1 MIKWLFKYAT
11 VIFVFNTVLLAI
23 ESTKF
28 FAYQIFLVL
37 MVLFALS
44 LLINPN
50 QVKNILFHKAFRF
63 LLILNIINLAYFL
76 LFHSITEI
84 RAIEYLLARAIQF
97 SIIPIS
103 IYANYDYYKERFLYH
118 LVYLVTLVIFLSL
131 FIDIDIFSGRYSGII
146 WNPNMLSSFT
156 VAATAVLF
164 LKEQH
169 KTIFDKF
176 LVLVFLL
183 ISFATGSRSVL
194 IAFVLLFLFKYSF
207 SNRNILYAFIAL
219 AGYFFIINLD
229 LNTSINRFSSQGL
242 FNDRLLQYKYAY
254 ETILQNPIV
263 GAGLDKYAYI
273 NSDLVPNYLKHKII
287 SAHNGYLAI
296 LTQYGLI
303 IGSYILFLI
312 FKQCFQVTNWFRK
325 YSGIERTYLFIIVY
339 ALFTSLYESLLTGIN
354 EFHTI
359 LFWFSIAFLSYS
371 KFKKE
376 NGV

>member
-63 LLILNIINLAYFL
+63 LLILNIINLVYFL
-76 LFHSITEI
+76 LFHSINDI
-84 RAIEYLLARAIQF
+84 KAIEYLLARAIQF

-169 KTIFDKF
+169 KTTFDKF

-219 AGYFFIINLD
+219 AG
-229 LNTSINRFSSQGL
+229 
-242 FNDRLLQYKYAY
+242 
-254 ETILQNPIV
+254 
-263 GAGLDKYAYI
+263 
-273 NSDLVPNYLKHKII
+273 
-287 SAHNGYLAI
+287 
-296 LTQYGLI
+296 
-303 IGSYILFLI
+303 
-312 FKQCFQVTNWFRK
+312 
-325 YSGIERTYLFIIVY
+325 
-339 ALFTSLYESLLTGIN
+339 
-354 EFHTI
+354 
-359 LFWFSIAFLSYS
+359 
-371 KFKKE
+371 
-376 NGV
+376 